1 MAHTHL
7 HFLIPLLLLS
17 LLALPCGALAEE
29 AAAPAAERYV
39 ELSTEYPAL
48 TAKAG
53 DGSILLGSEVRP

>member
-29 AAAPAAERYV
+29 AAPRQRRAM
-39 ELSTEYPAL
+39 S
-48 TAKAG
+48 
-53 DGSILLGSEVRP
+53 S